1 MNAAA
6 LVALAL
12 ASAWQEVPPA
22 PSPEETRETQQGTEV
37 ARVTSER
44 AQEGA
49 GGDAPPVEVPPQEP
63 PRPAPSDAP
72 AELPPAA
79 GEPAAPP
86 QSGAPPP
93 PTPTLPP
100 AHPPVT
106 WPLSSEAL
114 AAHLRGIAEAHPTIA
129 ALEILDRSAQGRE
142 ILVLRLG
149 LRDGSERARPTL
161 LLVDHHGRASA
172 GPEAMVALAWRLAS
186 AHEQDEGV
194 RALLARASLALAPA
208 LDPDARSQSVA
219 ALQLGASSAEPVPAA
234 ALAGRGALAR
244 FERNF
249 PSGWQPETRRPGSGR
264 VSLSMPETLAATRF
278 LAGLEA
284 GSVVLGFAP
293 TSPPGQPYPGAEL
306 PAGDREVFLRL
317 AAALERPGA
326 RALIPWYEHG
336 SPGGGF
342 FDFAYQARGL
352 YPLFLALPSEEE
364 LARTGAAPF
373 VAEVG
378 ERVQACLALLP
389 RVELA
394 QEAFER
400 VAPDTWQL
408 DLRLVNTG
416 LVPTASALAGHRGA
430 RADVVLALSGAKLLA
445 TAHRAQRGAEY
456 TPEFEVRTPLSV
468 GTLAGGEE
476 RWLRLLIE
484 ASSGAAVSVTASS
497 PWAGRAELRLTLP

>member
-1 MNAAA
+1 VIAPA
-6 LVALAL
+6 LLALLL
-12 ASAWQEVPPA
+12 ASAPQDGPPVPA
-22 PSPEETRETQQGTEV
+22 PEGAQGEREAEGDA
-37 ARVTSER
+37 ART
-44 AQEGA
+44 QEGA
-49 GGDAPPVEVPPQEP
+49 GGGTPPVEVPPQEA

-72 AELPPAA
+72 ADLPPAA
-79 GEPAAPP
+79 GEV
-86 QSGAPPP
+86 APPP
-93 PTPTLPP
+93 QVAGPAPLTTLPP

-114 AAHLRGIAEAHPTIA
+114 AAHLRSIAEAHPTIA
-129 ALEILDRSAQGRE
+129 ALETLERSGQGRE

-149 LRDGSERARPTL
+149 LRDGGEAARPTL
-161 LLVDHHGRASA
+161 LLADHHGRASA

-194 RALLARASLALAPA
+194 RALLARANLVLAPA
-208 LDPDARSQSVA
+208 LDPDARSESVA
-219 ALQLGASSAEPVPAA
+219 ALQLGASSAEPVAA
-234 ALAGRGALAR
+234 ATQAARAPLAR
-244 FERNF
+244 FESNF

-264 VSLSMPETLAATRF
+264 ISLSMPETLAATRF
-278 LAGLEA
+278 LASLGA
-284 GSVVLGFAP
+284 CSVVLGFAP
-293 TSPPGQPYPGAEL
+293 TSPPGQPYAGAEL
-306 PAGDREVFLRL
+306 PPGDQEVFQRL
-317 AAALERPGA
+317 AAALARPGA

-342 FDFAYQARGL
+342 FDFAYQARGI
-352 YPLFLALPSEEE
+352 YPLFFALPSEEE

-416 LVPTASALAGHRGA
+416 LVPTSSALAGNRGA
-430 RADVVLALSGAKLLA
+430 RTDVVLALTGAKLLA
-445 TAHRAQRGAEY
+445 TAHRARLGAEY
-456 TPEFEVRTPLSV
+456 TPVFEVRTPLTA

-484 ASSGAAVSVTASS
+484 AGPGAAVSVTASS

>member
-1 MNAAA
+1 MIAPA
-6 LVALAL
+6 LLAL
-12 ASAWQEVPPA
+12 LLASVRQEVPPSPA
-22 PSPEETRETQQGTEV
+22 PAPDGGEAQGE
-37 ARVTSER
+37 SER
-44 AQEGA
+44 KQE
-49 GGDAPPVEVPPQEP
+49 GGDAPPVEVPPQEV
-63 PRPAPSDAP
+63 PRPAPSDVP
-72 AELPPAA
+72 ADLPPAA
-79 GEPAAPP
+79 GEA
-86 QSGAPPP
+86 APPP
-93 PTPTLPP
+93 PQAENPAPSASTLPP

-129 ALEILDRSAQGRE
+129 LLETLDRSAQGRE

-149 LRDGSERARPTL
+149 LRDGGEAARPTL
-161 LLVDHHGRASA
+161 LLADHHGRASA

-194 RALLARASLALAPA
+194 RALLARASLVLAPA
-208 LDPDARSQSVA
+208 LDPDARSESVA
-219 ALQLGASSAEPVPAA
+219 TLQLGASSVEPVAAAPAA
-234 ALAGRGALAR
+234 RAPLAR

-249 PSGWQPETRRPGSGR
+249 PSGWQPETRRAGSGR

-278 LAGLEA
+278 LAGLDA
-284 GSVVLGFAP
+284 CSVVLGFAP
-293 TSPPGQPYPGAEL
+293 TSPPGQPYAGAEL
-306 PAGDREVFLRL
+306 PAGDREVFQRL

-342 FDFAYQARGL
+342 FDFAYQARGI
-352 YPLFLALPSEEE
+352 YPLFFALPSEEE
-364 LARTGAAPF
+364 LTRTGAAPF

-378 ERVQACLALLP
+378 ERVLGCLALLP

-408 DLRLVNTG
+408 DLRLVNAG
-416 LVPTASALAGHRGA
+416 LVPTASALVGHRGV
-430 RADVVLALSGAKLLA
+430 RADVVLALAGAKLLA
-445 TAHRAQRGAEY
+445 TAHRARSGTEY
-456 TPEFEVRTPLSV
+456 TPVFEVRTPLSA

-484 ASSGAAVSVTASS
+484 AGPGAAVSVTASS
-497 PWAGRAELRLTLP
+497 PWAGRAQLRLTLP